1 MIKRFSKFVLLPIVA
16 VLGPLFLTI
25 AGCAT
30 SSNSGGTTPPTNS
43 TGPNPIVV
51 SAIQNGTSLAVSFGL
66 PLAASATSATA
77 VQADATLALTSVNG
91 LLAVLNPSSVTASST
106 AALQTLV
113 TQIVNGQVSSLSG
126 SPIVEGIVELAL
138 PLLVKNLS
146 GGLTAASGVVA
157 ANIPASDLAYMVA
170 FFTGAQQ
177 GLQNYLGIGTATKT
191 VAAPPASAIVAGNA
205 TLDMDNFKAQL
216 QTKLAAI
223 KAKVSVPVP
232 NAVKQ

>member
-126 SPIVEGIVELAL
+126 FLWQARVLLQCGVAPDAVRVLLDEF
-138 PLLVKNLS
+138 LVK
-146 GGLTAASGVVA
+146 
-157 ANIPASDLAYMVA
+157 
-170 FFTGAQQ
+170 
-177 GLQNYLGIGTATKT
+177 
-191 VAAPPASAIVAGNA
+191 
-205 TLDMDNFKAQL
+205 
-216 QTKLAAI
+216 
-223 KAKVSVPVP
+223 SVM
-232 NAVKQ
+232 QE